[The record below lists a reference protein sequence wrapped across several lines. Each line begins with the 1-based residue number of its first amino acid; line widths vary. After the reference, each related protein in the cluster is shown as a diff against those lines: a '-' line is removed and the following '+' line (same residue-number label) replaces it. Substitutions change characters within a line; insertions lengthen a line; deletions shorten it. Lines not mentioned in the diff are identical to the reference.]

1 MNSSI
6 KYINLSPTKIFF
18 WVLISFR
25 HQNLSNGP
33 GMSLKLVP
41 ETDYERISQPIEIF
55 FFKYVRGIICS
66 HHHFLKKE
74 TPKHQTRK
82 EIIISE

>member
-18 WVLISFR
+18 WVLISFH
-25 HQNLSNGP
+25 HQTLSNGP

-41 ETDYERISQPIEIF
+41 EIDYERISQPIDI
-55 FFKYVRGIICS
+55 Y
-66 HHHFLKKE
+66 FL
-74 TPKHQTRK
+74 
-82 EIIISE
+82 SM